1 MKSLPLQW
9 VAVAEDESDA
19 AIVTGLADRFAQE
32 PEHGLEEWLRDNLDT
47 YRVWQGDEP
56 DTTYLKWSS
65 VKKRAS
71 SLRIRIHGYENR
83 ALGFENAEVRKVFTL
98 VTRAGRER
106 PAGLLLHR
114 DTDGSED
121 RQEGYRT
128 SVAAYQQAMSGEAN
142 RVHLCLALPH
152 PEIEAWL
159 LAGFEPETDAG
170 REALAEERRALGFD
184 PREQASRLNPKRT
197 STPEGED
204 VKKSTKRILEK
215 LLSQDGASS
224 ERCWREAPLERLRD
238 RGAATGLVKFFNALE
253 TEYFTSLRGAG
264 A

>member
-1 MKSLPLQW
+1 MKSLPLPW
-9 VAVAEDESDA
+9 VVVAEDESDA
-19 AIVTGLADRFAQE
+19 AIVTGLADRYAQE

-47 YRVWQGDEP
+47 YRAWQGEEP
-56 DTTYLKWSS
+56 GTTCLKWSK
-65 VKKRAS
+65 VKERAR
-71 SLRIRIHGYENR
+71 SLRISIHGYGNR
-83 ALGFENAEVRKVFTL
+83 TLGFEEAEIRKVFTL

-114 DTDGSED
+114 DTDASAD
-121 RQEGYRT
+121 RRAGYQA
-128 SVAAYQQAMSGEAN
+128 SVAAYQQAVSSDAE
-142 RVHLCLALPH
+142 RVHICLALPH

-170 REALAEERRALGFD
+170 REALSEERRTLGFD

-215 LLSQDGASS
+215 LVSKDGASF
-224 ERCWREAPLERLRD
+224 ERCWRDAPLERLRA
-238 RGAATGLVKFFNALE
+238 RGAATGLLDFFVALS
-253 TEYFTSLRGAG
+253 TEYFTSLRSAG
-264 A
+264 T